1 MVELC
6 EHLSLNTKTCLLDY
20 KICRYVIKGDTI
32 DMCQCE
38 QANLWKKNKEALEQW
53 RQEQA
58 NKKLITE
65 EDYKIE
71 VKRLIAT
78 KVLTWDMENA
88 QDLQSIVTD
97 ILDVNDA
104 GDLESY
110 AIDMLARITPP
121 SFVNVKELN
130 KMFKNDCTG
139 IIETIYAID
148 KNLECYYLDDGE
160 ICNLNDAIN
169 EFNK

>member
-1 MVELC
+1 
-6 EHLSLNTKTCLLDY
+6 
-20 KICRYVIKGDTI
+20 
-32 DMCQCE
+32 
-38 QANLWKKNKEALEQW
+38 
-53 RQEQA
+53 
-58 NKKLITE
+58 
-65 EDYKIE
+65 
-71 VKRLIAT
+71 
-78 KVLTWDMENA
+78 MENA

-97 ILDVNDA
+97 ILDVNDE

-110 AIDMLARITPP
+110 AIDLLARIIPP

-160 ICNLNDAIN
+160 IYNLNDAID

>member
-1 MVELC
+1 
-6 EHLSLNTKTCLLDY
+6 LLDY
-20 KICRYVIKGDTI
+20 RRCRYVIEGNTVE
-32 DMCQCE
+32 MCQCE

-65 EDYKIE
+65 DDYKIE
-71 VKRLIAT
+71 IKRLIAT

-97 ILDVNDA
+97 ILDVNDE

-110 AIDMLARITPP
+110 AIDLLARIIPP

-160 ICNLNDAIN
+160 IYNLNDAID